1 MLLVI
6 FFLVTFFVGSQM
18 EEESAIRD
26 MESRELTERNDQLKR
41 ESGEMR

>member
-1 MLLVI
+1 
-6 FFLVTFFVGSQM
+6 M
-18 EEESAIRD
+18 EEEAAIRD